1 LNKAECLTPGATG
14 TVMAVDPFLTQ
25 CQARAAAMFGNLLRI
40 DPEGTTV
47 IVNRFGLPIADQ
59 EIVETQFNAVQ
70 AANQMRQQEFMMM
83 EFERCS
89 QCTFPIPGAF
99 NTRAQLAGR

>member
-1 LNKAECLTPGATG
+1 
-14 TVMAVDPFLTQ
+14 
-25 CQARAAAMFGNLLRI
+25 MFGSLLRI

-47 IVNRFGLPIADQ
+47 IVNRFGLPVADV
-59 EIVETQFNAVQ
+59 EIQETQFNAVQ
-70 AANQMRQQEFMMM
+70 VANQMRQQEFMMM

-99 NTRAQLAGR
+99 NTRAQQAGKR